1 MQAGGRGGNKHLAA
15 PGRAGHDGEE
25 ASTVDRRFMTSRRW
39 FWLVYGAILVV
50 ATVAGTELVASFLA
64 PPWPARDLRPVS
76 AEALKERL
84 SSAFVDMPQLVP
96 VYNDWGMRDRPRSFA
111 RPPDVK
117 FRSVM
122 VGDSFLEGLM
132 LTSPMPVR
140 VEKLWHEA
148 GHAEMEAINLGVT
161 ATGPRQYYY
170 RIRDVVTPLKPDVI
184 VVVVYAGND
193 FVPTRLEPYSLPPWL
208 AELPMPSMMGMVA
221 PRTAWLLVNRLGLS
235 ELGRGNRAIP
245 NEFALLNEWAR
256 KPPAERLDYFVRHM
270 RTHYYPNV
278 DEATVREILSRGGD
292 RLWTAFRPRPA
303 DREFVQ
309 GWLLGSMIDWETGTW
324 EVPRNAEEAD
334 QRSAPTVDETLSWL
348 LGANELAKG
357 MGARLVV
364 ALAPSGVVD
373 PDYVEFWRPWS
384 RYFSYNLSADARH
397 RRLAGELHKRGLA
410 AVDLRDTLKGVAG
423 TYRLTDGHWTEKG
436 TDIVA
441 QRLSGELLS
450 ARERLNA
457 AGPRKGL

>member
-1 MQAGGRGGNKHLAA
+1 MI
-15 PGRAGHDGEE
+15 
-25 ASTVDRRFMTSRRW
+25 SRRW
-39 FWLVYGAILVV
+39 FWLVYGTILAVV
-50 ATVAGTELVASFLA
+50 TIAGTEFVASFLT

-76 AEALKERL
+76 AEALKERI

-96 VYNDWGMRDRPRSFA
+96 VYNDWGMRDRPRSFD
-111 RPPDVK
+111 RPADVA
-117 FRSVM
+117 FRSVL

-132 LTSPMPVR
+132 LTSPLSAR
-140 VEKLWHEA
+140 IEALWREGGRA
-148 GHAEMEAINLGVT
+148 DMEAINLGVT
-161 ATGPRQYYY
+161 ATGPQQYYY
-170 RIRDVVTPLKPDVI
+170 RIREVVSRLKPDVV

-193 FVPTRLEPYSLPPWL
+193 FVSTSLVSYALPPWL
-208 AELPMPSMMGMVA
+208 AELPLPSVLGVMA

-245 NEFALLNEWAR
+245 DEFALLNEWAR

-309 GWLLGSMIDWETGTW
+309 GWLLGSMIDWETGKW
-324 EVPRNAEEAD
+324 EVPRNAAEAD
-334 QRSAPTVDETLSWL
+334 QRSAPMVEETLTWL
-348 LGANELAKG
+348 LGANGLAKG
-357 MGARLVV
+357 MGAELVV

-373 PDYVEFWRPWS
+373 PDYVEFWRPWV
-384 RYFSYNLSADARH
+384 RYFSYNLSSDARH
-397 RRLAGELHKRGLA
+397 RRLAGELHKRGLPV
-410 AVDLRDTLKGVAG
+410 VDLRDSLNGIAG

-441 QRLSGELLS
+441 QRLSGALLEVQRRS
-450 ARERLNA
+450 TASDE
-457 AGPRKGL
+457 RKGL

>member
-1 MQAGGRGGNKHLAA
+1 M
-15 PGRAGHDGEE
+15 
-25 ASTVDRRFMTSRRW
+25 VSRRW
-39 FWLVYGAILVV
+39 FWLAYGAILAAV
-50 ATVAGTELVASFLA
+50 TIAGTEFVASFLA

-76 AEALKERL
+76 AEALKEQI

-96 VYNDWGMRDRPRSFA
+96 VYNDWGMRDRPRSVA

-117 FRSVM
+117 FRSVL

-132 LTSPMPVR
+132 LSSPLPAR
-140 VEKLWHEA
+140 VEKLWRDGGYA
-148 GHAEMEAINLGVT
+148 DMEAINLGVT

-193 FVPTRLEPYSLPPWL
+193 FVSSRLEPYALPPWA
-208 AELPMPSMMGMVA
+208 AELPMPSVLGMVA

-245 NEFALLNEWAR
+245 DEFALLNEWAR

-278 DEATVREILSRGGD
+278 DEATVREILSRGGN

-324 EVPRNAEEAD
+324 EVPRNAGEAD
-334 QRSAPTVDETLSWL
+334 QRSAPMVEETLTWL
-348 LGANELAKG
+348 LGIDELARN

-364 ALAPSGVVD
+364 SLAPSGVVD

-384 RYFSYNLSADARH
+384 RYFSYNLSSDARH
-397 RRLAGELHKRGLA
+397 RRLAGELRKRGLSV
-410 AVDLRDTLKGVAG
+410 VDLRDSLKSVAG
-423 TYRLTDGHWTEKG
+423 TYRLTDGHWTERG

-441 QRLSGELLS
+441 QRMSRELMDV
-450 ARERLNA
+450 
-457 AGPRKGL
+457 RKRSTVSSNGL

>member
-1 MQAGGRGGNKHLAA
+1 MI
-15 PGRAGHDGEE
+15 
-25 ASTVDRRFMTSRRW
+25 SRRW

-50 ATVAGTELVASFLA
+50 ATIAGTEFVASFLA

-76 AEALKERL
+76 AEALKTQI
-84 SSAFVDMPQLVP
+84 SSAFIDMPQLVP
-96 VYNDWGMRDRPRSFA
+96 VFNDWGMRDQPRTFA

-132 LTSPMPVR
+132 LTSPMPAR
-140 VEKLWHEA
+140 VQTLLRDG
-148 GHAEMEAINLGVT
+148 GHADMEAINLGVT

-170 RIRDVVTPLKPDVI
+170 RIGKVVTELKPDVI
-184 VVVVYAGND
+184 VVIVYAGND
-193 FVPTRLEPYSLPPWL
+193 FVPVGLERYSLPPWI
-208 AELPMPSMMGMVA
+208 AELPMPSVLGTVA

-235 ELGRGNRAIP
+235 ELGRGNRAIAD
-245 NEFALLNEWAR
+245 EFALLNEWAR

-309 GWLLGSMIDWETGTW
+309 GWLLGSMIDWETGKW

-334 QRSAPTVDETLSWL
+334 QRSAPTVEETLSWL
-348 LGANELAKG
+348 VGANELARD

-364 ALAPSGVVD
+364 ALAPTGVVD

-397 RRLAGELHKRGLA
+397 RRLAGELNKRGLSV
-410 AVDLRDTLKGVAG
+410 VDLRDTLNGVAG

-441 QRLSGELLS
+441 QRLAGALLEIRQRPSASGQ
-450 ARERLNA
+450 
-457 AGPRKGL
+457 RKGL